1 MAKILFLAQ
10 FAPTNGKKVIPL
22 SSEEKFYAETYHLP
36 ICDIL
41 EKYGYDYV
49 TSSDVKELIQNYA
62 QYDLVWSVYNRLGFR
77 NCEVFVPVSY
87 THLDVYKRQGQLDD
101 PSW

>member
-77 NCEVFVPVSY
+77 NCEVLYSQFVNIIICLILV
-87 THLDVYKRQGQLDD
+87 QLQMYVH
-101 PSW
+101 

>member
-49 TSSDVKELIQNYA
+49 TSSDVQIMLKRNASSATAEL
-62 QYDLVWSVYNRLGFR
+62 LFH
-77 NCEVFVPVSY
+77 F
-87 THLDVYKRQGQLDD
+87 
-101 PSW
+101 